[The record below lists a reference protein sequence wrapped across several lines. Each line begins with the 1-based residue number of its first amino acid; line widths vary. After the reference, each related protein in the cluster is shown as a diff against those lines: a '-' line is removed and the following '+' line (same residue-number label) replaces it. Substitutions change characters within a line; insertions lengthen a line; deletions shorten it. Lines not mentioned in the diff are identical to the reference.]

1 MYQIA
6 LKMLIGDRGKYLG
19 IIMGLTFASLLIT
32 QQSSI
37 FTGLMTRTYGFITD
51 TSQPDIWVMDPK
63 VQFIDDVKPL
73 QDTQLFRIRGI
84 DGVEWAV
91 PLYKGL
97 LKARLEDGNFQICN
111 VYGLDDATLIGG
123 PPAMLEGSL
132 SDLRRQDS
140 IVVNDVGAKTRLARP
155 PREPGGKPVPLK
167 VGDTIEINDNR
178 AVVVGICR
186 VSRTFQSQPVIYTTY
201 SRAVTFAPRERKL
214 LSFVLVKGKSGQD
227 LQGLC
232 DRIRKQTGL
241 AAYTGQ
247 QFKDLTYNY
256 FMKNTGIPINFGIA
270 VGLGFVIGTAI
281 AGQTFYNFTL
291 ENLRYFGTLKAM
303 GATNGILL
311 RMILLQAMMVG
322 AIGYGLGVGGASLFG
337 YLMRGTELSFR
348 LTRELLFISGSAI
361 VIIIIL
367 SAVISIWKV
376 MKLEPAIVFK
386 A

>member
-1 MYQIA
+1 
-6 LKMLIGDRGKYLG
+6 
-19 IIMGLTFASLLIT
+19 
-32 QQSSI
+32 
-37 FTGLMTRTYGFITD
+37 
-51 TSQPDIWVMDPK
+51 
-63 VQFIDDVKPL
+63 
-73 QDTQLFRIRGI
+73 
-84 DGVEWAV
+84 
-91 PLYKGL
+91 
-97 LKARLEDGNFQICN
+97 
-111 VYGLDDATLIGG
+111 
-123 PPAMLEGSL
+123 
-132 SDLRRQDS
+132 
-140 IVVNDVGAKTRLARP
+140 
-155 PREPGGKPVPLK
+155 
-167 VGDTIEINDNR
+167 
-178 AVVVGICR
+178 VVVGICR

-214 LSFVLVKGKSGQD
+214 LSFVLVKAKSGQG

-361 VIIIIL
+361 VIIIIF

-386 A
+386 T